1 MPSKQ
6 SNPQRWWARLRV
18 MPRWLQARLRPPVI
32 WYVPHPDDDAL
43 FMAGS
48 IYRSR
53 DRRNI
58 LVALTRGGGSGA
70 IALINAKIERPLS
83 REDFM
88 RARCR
93 ELEAAAR
100 AVGVDNRDVI
110 WHDLPDGG
118 VNEDDVHRIILQ
130 MARRHPRAE
139 HRAMSYLDRH
149 DDHAAIGRALRR
161 AYREGVV
168 AEATFHVPVGYA
180 EDGLGT
186 RVPLGRPALRAKRAA
201 LREYQR
207 WDPDNGRYAVG
218 THSVKKLINTQMRR
232 PAERVHGPDYTAPG
246 AGGE

>member
-6 SNPQRWWARLRV
+6 SKPQRWHARLTSI
-18 MPRWLQARLRPPVI
+18 PRWLRARRRPPVI
-32 WYVPHPDDDAL
+32 WYIPHPDDDAL

-58 LVALTRGGGSGA
+58 LVPITRGGGSGA

-83 REDFM
+83 HEDFM

-100 AVGVDNRDVI
+100 AVGVNDGDVI

-118 VNEDDVHRIILQ
+118 VNEDDVHRIILG
-130 MARRHPRAE
+130 MAKRHPRAE
-139 HRAMSYLDRH
+139 HRAMTYLDRH

-161 AYREGVV
+161 AYRDGVV
-168 AEATFHVPVGYA
+168 AKPIFHVPVGYA

-186 RVPLGRPALRAKRAA
+186 RVPLGRPARRAKRAA

-218 THSVKKLINTQMRR
+218 THSVKKLITTQLRQ
-232 PAERVHGPDYTAPG
+232 PTERIHGPDVEAP
-246 AGGE
+246 